1 MGGAKASVI
10 AGDARARVRGM
21 NVALRQPRM
30 TRGQFFQWA
39 QAQGGRYEFDGFQP
53 VAMTGGS
60 LNHNRIALNINRALF
75 SRLEGSGCEPF
86 GPDAGIATVGNTVRY
101 PDAVVTCAQD
111 AGEATLVPDPLVVFE
126 VLSPSSGKMDRFVKV
141 REYRAV
147 GSIRRYVIVE
157 STAVALTVLSRSA
170 ADDDWTLRALL
181 AGEDLH
187 VPELGFTLPLTEV
200 YRGTGLPEAAADE
213 ATEA

>member
-1 MGGAKASVI
+1 
-10 AGDARARVRGM
+10 M

-30 TRGQFFQWA
+30 TREQFFQWA
-39 QAQGGRYEFDGFQP
+39 QAQDERYEFDGFQP

-60 LNHNRIALNINRALF
+60 LNHNRIALNLNRALF

-101 PDAVVTCAQD
+101 PDVVVTCARD
-111 AGEATLVPDPLVVFE
+111 AGEANLVPNPLVVFE
-126 VLSPSSGKMDRFVKV
+126 VLSPSSGRMDRFVKV

-147 GSIRRYVIVE
+147 ESIRRYVILE
-157 STAVALTVLSRSA
+157 STSIALAVMFRSA
-170 ADDDWTLRALL
+170 ASSDWTLTALL

-187 VPELGFTLPLTEV
+187 VAEV
-200 YRGTGLPEAAADE
+200 YRGTGLLEAAADE